1 MLPIYVALDCETD
14 SISPREFTRVAAALD
29 KQVTRDFGPIWGVP
43 ATVDPVFS
51 LDDIPVGIGPSSW
64 SKTSTSRAVS
74 ATTRITM
81 VNLTHW
87 LLSPIVGP

>member
-1 MLPIYVALDCETD
+1 MLPIYVALVCETD

-51 LDDIPVGIGPSSW
+51 LDDIPVGYWPVVLVEDIDESSGFGYH
-64 SKTSTSRAVS
+64 ADHYGQPYALV
-74 ATTRITM
+74 A
-81 VNLTHW
+81 LTD
-87 LLSPIVGP
+87 S